1 MLQTLGI
8 GYPAIIVK
16 DMNESIAFYRRLGL
30 RALYMEPNR
39 DDDESIVAMLAA
51 GDGSTFLQLVGPN
64 GEGQDLPEGAMGTGS
79 MQYLT
84 FYVSRDVME
93 GIFHETASAGVQS
106 SEMIDRGYE
115 KLVFIED
122 PQGILVVLIAW
133 ATDPPL
139 DIPRPAILA
148 KAAQIRDAAGDLYV
162 EDAHVQQAIAE
173 LQAAR

>member
-1 MLQTLGI
+1 MLQTLGVA
-8 GYPAIIVK
+8 YPAIIVK

-39 DDDESIVAMLAA
+39 DDADSIVAMLAA
-51 GDGSTFLQLVGPN
+51 GDGSTFLQLVGPS
-64 GEGQDLPEGAMGTGS
+64 GEGQEIPESAMGTGS

-84 FYVSRDVME
+84 FYVSLEVME

-106 SEMIDRGYE
+106 SELIDRGYE

-122 PQGILVVLIAW
+122 PNGILIVLIAW
-133 ATDPPL
+133 ATEPPAE
-139 DIPRPAILA
+139 IPRPAVLA
-148 KAAQIRDAAGDLYV
+148 KAAQIRDAAGDTYV

-173 LQAAR
+173 LRAM